1 MRVTDEGTKQMFGD
15 GRHSFYLEKR
25 CNFPCVKGLEV
36 CAKCIEKVAP
46 YKTQGSRRFDH
57 GKVSEPIPEYSH
69 IFGGQWYQS
78 RIPLWGEPS
87 AQMVIL
93 ARKYQAEARQGFI
106 VIDPDY
112 TKAVS
117 SKIVSSKI
125 ESNNKELKT
134 EEHKVDKQNKVV
146 TMPRGRKPKNETDKP
161 SNNEENTSD
170 TKVKRKR
177 PTIATTDIES
187 IELTNQE
194 LINQELINQ
203 ELEKQKPKKTR
214 TTSKNITKDV
224 TENTVEKKKQV
235 PKKSIESP
243 SSPITNPLL
252 VDQPILF
259 QEAVIPT
266 IMEEDI
272 EQVDTDGYEIEY
284 ISLREF
290 EIDGVTY
297 YHEGSKGKLYR
308 KIKNGIGP
316 YIGRYY
322 KDTDNIDTS
331 VPDSDDES

>member
-1 MRVTDEGTKQMFGD
+1 MSCIMRVTDEGTKQMFGD

-25 CNFPCVKGLEV
+25 CNFPCVKGLDV

-57 GKVSEPIPEYSH
+57 GKVSEPIPEHSH

-78 RIPLWGEPS
+78 RVPLWGEPG
-87 AQMVIL
+87 AQMVVL

-112 TKAVS
+112 TKVVS
-117 SKIVSSKI
+117 CKIQ
-125 ESNNKELKT
+125 SNNKELKIEQKT
-134 EEHKVDKQNKVV
+134 EEYKVVKQNNVV
-146 TMPRGRKPKNETDKP
+146 IMPRGRKPKNEADKP
-161 SNNEENTSD
+161 SNNEDNNSE

-177 PTIATTDIES
+177 PTIATES
-187 IELTNQE
+187 TKTTELQE
-194 LINQELINQ
+194 STIQNTHKEA
-203 ELEKQKPKKTR
+203 KKVR

-224 TENTVEKKKQV
+224 AENTVEKKKRSL
-235 PKKSIESP
+235 KKPIESP
-243 SSPITNPLL
+243 SSPVTNPLL
-252 VDQPILF
+252 ADQPIIF

-266 IMEEDI
+266 IIEEDI

-284 ISLREF
+284 VSLREF
-290 EIDGVTY
+290 ELNSVTY
-297 YHEGSKGKLYR
+297 YLEGNKGKLYK

-322 KDTDNIDTS
+322 KDADDIDTS